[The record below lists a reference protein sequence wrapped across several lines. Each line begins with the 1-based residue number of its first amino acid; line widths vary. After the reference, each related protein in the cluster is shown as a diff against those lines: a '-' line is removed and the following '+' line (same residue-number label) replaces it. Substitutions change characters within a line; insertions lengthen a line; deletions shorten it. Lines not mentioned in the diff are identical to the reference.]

1 MSGELRRVLMV
12 AFHFPPLAG
21 SSGIQRTLRFV
32 QHLPALG
39 WQPLVLTI
47 RPTAYE
53 RTSPDLD
60 SAVPAGTPVRRAVG
74 FDTAR
79 QLAVGGRY
87 AAWMARPDRWVS
99 WRFDGVRQGLQMIRE
114 FSPQAVWST
123 YPIATAHLIGAELH
137 RRSGLPWIADF
148 RDPMAQDDYPAD
160 PVTRAEYARI
170 ERLAMQHAA
179 HSLFTTPSALAI
191 YRQRYPE
198 AAERLAL
205 LENGFDEETF
215 ASADREDSS
224 APLNPGLLTLVH
236 SGLVYPSERDPS
248 ALFAA
253 LAQLRQSG
261 SPAAGR
267 LRVRFRAAVHDDL
280 LRQLAQ
286 QHGVQGLVEICPPVP
301 YREALVEMLRA
312 DGLLVLQAA
321 SCNAQ
326 IPAKVYEYMR
336 ARRPVLCLADPAGDT
351 EAALRASG
359 ITAHARLDDAAAIA
373 ALLARFETDH
383 AAQSLGAYLATE
395 PAVKAASRFGRT
407 QSLAALLDRLV
418 RA

>member
-1 MSGELRRVLMV
+1 MSGGLRRVLMV

-32 QHLPALG
+32 QHLPSFG

-60 SAVPAGTPVRRAVG
+60 AAVPAGTPVRRAVG

-79 QLAVGGRY
+79 QLSLRGRY

-123 YPIATAHLIGAELH
+123 YPIATAHLIGAALH

-170 ERLAMQHAA
+170 EGLAMQHAA
-179 HSLFTTPSALAI
+179 RSLFTTPSALSLYQA
-191 YRQRYPE
+191 RYP
-198 AAERLAL
+198 AAAGRLSL
-205 LENGFDEETF
+205 LENGFDEESF
-215 ASADREDSS
+215 ANAVQADT
-224 APLNPGLLTLVH
+224 ATPLNPGLLTLVH
-236 SGLVYPSERDPS
+236 SGLVYPSERDPT
-248 ALFAA
+248 ALFVA
-253 LAQLRQSG
+253 LARHKQAG
-261 SPAAGR
+261 SATARR

-286 QHGVQGLVEICPPVP
+286 EHGVQELIEICPPVP
-301 YREALVEMLRA
+301 YREALVEMQRA

-326 IPAKVYEYMR
+326 IPAKIYEYMR
-336 ARRPVLCLADPAGDT
+336 ARRPVLCLSDPAGDT
-351 EAALRASG
+351 EAALRRAG
-359 ITAHARLDDAAAIA
+359 ITAHARLDDAPAIA
-373 ALLARFETDH
+373 ERLAQLVADLDTGSR
-383 AAQSLGAYLATE
+383 AGYLADE
-395 PAVKAASRFGRT
+395 AAVQAASRQGRT
-407 QSLAALLDRLV
+407 QSLAALLDQLV